1 MPDDTRRIPAYCPL
15 CVSRCGCEA
24 VVEDGRLVAL
34 EPDPSHPT
42 GKALCAKGRAAPEM
56 IDARDRLLFP
66 LRRTRPKGDPDPG
79 WRRISWDEALDE
91 TASTLRRIAAD
102 DGPEAVAFSITTAA
116 ATAISDAM
124 PWIYRLIN
132 SFGSPNTCN
141 GNEICAWHR
150 ENAGSFTTGAGSG
163 MPDYERAGC
172 ILLWG
177 FNPSTSWLAAASAIA
192 AARARGAKL
201 IVVDPRRI
209 GLAVKADHWLP
220 VRPGTDGA
228 VALSIASVMIEHGW
242 FDGDFVRDWTNGPF
256 LVRDD
261 DGTLLRCEDG
271 DGFVAWDEGRGT
283 QVRYDTAT
291 RAYTEPPVRLALRGS
306 CTVPTRD
313 GPVACRPAFE
323 HLAALCRA
331 YPPDHAAVISG
342 IDADAIRQVAHMI
355 WHHRPLSY
363 FTWTGLEQ
371 HTNATQT
378 SRAHAILYALTG
390 CIDAPGGNVHFA
402 QVPVNDILGA
412 GLRPAGQW
420 QKALGK
426 TERPLGIATD
436 GWVTSDDLY
445 RAIIDA
451 QPYRVRAL
459 VGFGANLL
467 LSRADAAAVPLP
479 SARSNSMSRPI
490 ST

>member
-24 VVEDGRLVAL
+24 VVENGRLVAL

-42 GKALCAKGRAAPEM
+42 GKALCAKGRAAPGLV
-56 IDARDRLLFP
+56 DARDRLLFP

-91 TASTLRRIAAD
+91 TASTMRRIAAD

-177 FNPSTSWLAAASAIA
+177 FNPSTSWLAAVSAIA

-261 DGTLLRCEDG
+261 DGTLLR
-271 DGFVAWDEGRGT
+271 
-283 QVRYDTAT
+283 
-291 RAYTEPPVRLALRGS
+291 
-306 CTVPTRD
+306 
-313 GPVACRPAFE
+313 
-323 HLAALCRA
+323 
-331 YPPDHAAVISG
+331 
-342 IDADAIRQVAHMI
+342 
-355 WHHRPLSY
+355 
-363 FTWTGLEQ
+363 
-371 HTNATQT
+371 
-378 SRAHAILYALTG
+378 
-390 CIDAPGGNVHFA
+390 
-402 QVPVNDILGA
+402 
-412 GLRPAGQW
+412 
-420 QKALGK
+420 
-426 TERPLGIATD
+426 
-436 GWVTSDDLY
+436 
-445 RAIIDA
+445 
-451 QPYRVRAL
+451 
-459 VGFGANLL
+459 
-467 LSRADAAAVPLP
+467 
-479 SARSNSMSRPI
+479 
-490 ST
+490 